1 MKIASAAPADQYRI
15 SADYFHSITIGRLGY
30 RVLGACSPD
39 HNYFAW
45 SRPVLEQTVGKSHL
59 DAAANVVGGRPDR
72 SRQECRRGNWARL

>member
-39 HNYFAW
+39 HNYFA
-45 SRPVLEQTVGKSHL
+45 
-59 DAAANVVGGRPDR
+59 
-72 SRQECRRGNWARL
+72 